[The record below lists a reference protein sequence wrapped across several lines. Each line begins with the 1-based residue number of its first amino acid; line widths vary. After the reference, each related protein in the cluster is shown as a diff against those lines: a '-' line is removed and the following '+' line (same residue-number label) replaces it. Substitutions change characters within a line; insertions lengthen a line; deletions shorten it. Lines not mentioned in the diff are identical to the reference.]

1 MQIPPFDHEKLRAYQ
16 EALSFCAWAG
26 TVIEKPSTRLA
37 ARDQL
42 DRASTSIVL
51 NIAEGNGKRSPVDR
65 CRFLDIARGS
75 AVECAAC
82 LDVLVARKKMQAG
95 EALEGKAILLAVVSM
110 LAGLIARFSPERPE
124 WRVGEDAAGYGA
136 PEAGGEGGDCQGKGG
151 RDKDKEERERERERE
166 RGTIRRSDKA
176 ERIPIFFTTLPILP

>member
-1 MQIPPFDHEKLRAYQ
+1 MPTPPFDHEKLRAYQ
-16 EALSFCAWAG
+16 EALAFCAWSG
-26 TVIEKPSTRLA
+26 TVMEKLPARLA
-37 ARDQL
+37 AREQL

-82 LDVLVARKKMQAG
+82 LDVLVARRKMRA
-95 EALEGKAILLAVVSM
+95 EEVLEGKVILHAVVSM

-136 PEAGGEGGDCQGKGG
+136 PEAGGEGCDC
-151 RDKDKEERERERERE
+151 RE
-166 RGTIRRSDKA
+166 RGEKRTRTSKRTRTIRNGQR
-176 ERIPIFFTTLPILP
+176 T